1 MVEKG
6 PLTPLMWMWPLDG
19 TMGATVAHK
28 ATEIAVDETCTQVWA
43 WMTNKCRRRMNG
55 GEGYIT
61 TENSQSMG
69 DGKTKREGKDV
80 GNKAPGMWE
89 ELGIHILGREVLSVW
104 DVGPS
109 DIVFLAPIRLSCLLP
124 YRLSP
129 HQSPTFGPTL
139 YKFIVKGLLGL
150 NSIRRWAWPEERD
163 STIFLFNFFFFFKS
177 C

>member
-19 TMGATVAHK
+19 AMGATVAHR
-28 ATEIAVDETCTQVWA
+28 ATEIAGDETCTQVWA

-61 TENSQSMG
+61 TETSQSRG

-80 GNKAPGMWE
+80 GNEAPGRRE
-89 ELGIHILGREVLSVW
+89 ELGIHILGRGVLSAW
-104 DVGPS
+104 DVGLS
-109 DIVFLAPIRLSCLLP
+109 DTVFLAPIRLSRLLP
-124 YRLSP
+124 YWLSP

-139 YKFIVKGLLGL
+139 YKFIVKCPLGL
-150 NSIRRWAWPEERD
+150 NSIRRWARPEERD
-163 STIFLFNFFFFFKS
+163 PTIFLFNFFFFFF
-177 C
+177 